1 MSTKEVLPPTILVIF
16 GVTGDLS
23 HRYLLP
29 ALAEIMKAGHVED
42 NFVIL
47 GVSRKEKEVDR
58 VIPADLKM
66 LRPKTQLFQMD
77 VEKDEDYSQLK
88 DKINELMDGFG
99 GKAQVIF
106 YLVVPPAGVLPIITR
121 LGSAK
126 LNGPDTKLLLEKPFG
141 TDLKSARQLIEQT
154 AKYFREEQVYR
165 IDHYLAKEMAQN
177 ITVFLGSNAIIRNIW
192 NREFIEKIEIDVLE
206 RIGIEGRG
214 EFYDPTGALRDII
227 QSHGLQLAALVLM
240 EPCSDIFDFEEIPRR
255 RLAALESLEAVAAS
269 GLEDKVVRGQYENY
283 RAEAGA
289 PRSFT
294 ETFVSMDLSSKDS
307 RWRGVP
313 ILLTTGKKL
322 NERLT
327 EVRVFFKPKGNEKP
341 NILRLRVQPREGIEL
356 EFWVKKPGYSRQLQ
370 RLPLE
375 FSYEQHFDRL
385 PNAYEQ
391 VLIDAM
397 TGNHSL
403 FAGSGEILASWKILD
418 PIIRYWAD
426 HHDDLRTYKA
436 GAKPKQIIDAQV

>member
-1 MSTKEVLPPTILVIF
+1 
-16 GVTGDLS
+16 
-23 HRYLLP
+23 
-29 ALAEIMKAGHVED
+29 
-42 NFVIL
+42 
-47 GVSRKEKEVDR
+47 
-58 VIPADLKM
+58 
-66 LRPKTQLFQMD
+66 
-77 VEKDEDYSQLK
+77 
-88 DKINELMDGFG
+88 
-99 GKAQVIF
+99 
-106 YLVVPPAGVLPIITR
+106 
-121 LGSAK
+121 
-126 LNGPDTKLLLEKPFG
+126 
-141 TDLKSARQLIEQT
+141 
-154 AKYFREEQVYR
+154 
-165 IDHYLAKEMAQN
+165 MAQN

-227 QSHGLQLAALVLM
+227 QSHSLQLAALVLM

-255 RLAALESLEAVAAS
+255 RLAALKSLQAVADR
-269 GLEDKVVRGQYENY
+269 GLETRVIRGQYEDY

-294 ETFVSMDLSSKDS
+294 ETFVSMELNSNDP
-307 RWRGVP
+307 RWKGVP
-313 ILLTTGKKL
+313 IVLTTGKKL

-341 NILRLRVQPREGIEL
+341 NVLYLRVQPREGIEL

-375 FSYEQHFDRL
+375 FSYEQHFGRL

-418 PIIRYWAD
+418 PIIRHWAR
-426 HHDDLRTYKA
+426 HHKDLKMYKA